1 MEAIRL
7 DPKLIEYVM
16 KGLECRK
23 ADVDVELTA
32 GVSQGDPLSM
42 ILFIIAINP
51 LLRELAE
58 KFGEKNMVVYADDI
72 LLVGSR
78 NFTEGDVE
86 EIAISA

>member
-7 DPKLIEYVM
+7 DSKLIEYVM
-16 KGLECRK
+16 QGLTCRK